1 MSASTPATGHSLA
14 AVDLGSNSFH
24 LVIAR
29 VLGGELSVVDRLRE
43 SVRLAGGLGPGDRL
57 NDETIERAVAALGI
71 FGQRIG
77 HMPVGSVRAVG
88 TSTLR
93 KASNAGDLLERARTA
108 LGHPIEVVSGREEAR
123 LIYLGVAHSI
133 ADNPGRRL
141 VIDIGGGSTEC
152 IIGERFEP
160 LLADSL
166 DMGCVRY
173 TARFFADGELSKTA
187 FSQAETAAGL
197 ELQPIERRYRR
208 IGWEHAVGSSGTV
221 ESIAAVLHETG
232 WGRGGITASGLDKL
246 KKALL
251 QAGKVSRVQ
260 LPGLRPDR
268 AAVLSAG
275 VAILAAAFEALH
287 IQRMTVSE
295 GAMREGVLYDLLG
308 RIRHEDMRDRTIAA
322 LGERWHVDVEQAGRV
337 ERTALQ
343 LWKLAQ
349 RPWDLGGD
357 GPRQLLAWAARLHE
371 VGLAVAYSGYHKHGA
386 YLVAESDM
394 AGFSRDEQRAV
405 AELIRGHRRKLAPSF
420 KQRQGP
426 TGEATLR
433 LTVLLRLA
441 VLLERAR
448 SSKPLPTLGVECEK
462 QGLLLKV
469 PQRWLDEHPLTF
481 ADLQREREDL
491 AEVGFDLQVRG
502 K

>member
-1 MSASTPATGHSLA
+1 MTAPAATGHSLA

-57 NDETIERAVAALGI
+57 SEESIDRAVTALGL
-71 FGQRIG
+71 FGQRVG
-77 HMPVGSVRAVG
+77 HMPAGSVRAVG

-93 KASNAGDLLERARTA
+93 KASNAGELLQRARTA

-133 ADNPGRRL
+133 ADHPGRRL

-173 TARFFADGELSKTA
+173 TARFFADGDISKAA
-187 FSQAETAAGL
+187 FAQAETAAGL
-197 ELQPIERRYRR
+197 ELQPMERRYRR

-232 WGRGGITASGLDKL
+232 WSRTGITAPGLDKL

-251 QAGKVSRVQ
+251 QAGKATRVQ

-268 AAVLSAG
+268 AAVLAAG
-275 VAILAAAFEALH
+275 VAILSAVFEALH

-343 LWKLAQ
+343 LWKQ
-349 RPWDLGGD
+349 VHKSWDLAGED
-357 GPRQLLAWAARLHE
+357 RRQLLAWAARLHE

-394 AGFSRDEQRAV
+394 AGFSRDEQQAV
-405 AELIRGHRRKLAPSF
+405 AELIRGHRRKPSPSL

-426 TGEATLR
+426 AGEATLR
-433 LTVLLRLA
+433 MTILLRLA
-441 VLLERAR
+441 VLLERSR
-448 SSKPLPTLGVECEK
+448 SSKPLPTLGVEVDK
-462 QGLLLKV
+462 QSLVLRV
-469 PQRWLDEHPLTF
+469 PQRWLAEHPLTF

-491 AEVGFDLQVRG
+491 VDVGFDLQIKG